1 MNTTDN
7 NRTMEELTPLD
18 AMRLLNEDD
27 KAVLL
32 DVRMKIEFDYVGHPP
47 QAINIPWQDAPGQP
61 ANPDFVNKVREALK
75 NQGKP
80 EDLTVLTLCRSG
92 GRSRNAAKKLLDNGF
107 TRVINISEGFE
118 GDPDVNRHRGNINGW
133 RFHGLPWVQS

>member
-1 MNTTDN
+1 MTEPDN
-7 NRTMEELTPLD
+7 NRTIEELAPLE
-18 AMRLLNEDD
+18 AMRMLSEDD
-27 KAVLL
+27 SAVLL

-61 ANPDFVNKVREALK
+61 ENPDFVDDVRALLR

-80 EDLTVLTLCRSG
+80 EDLTILTLCRSG
-92 GRSRNAAKKLLDNGF
+92 SRSRHAAKKLLDSGF

-118 GDPDVNRHRGNINGW
+118 GDPDENRHRGNINGW
-133 RFHGLPWVQS
+133 RFHGLPWEQT